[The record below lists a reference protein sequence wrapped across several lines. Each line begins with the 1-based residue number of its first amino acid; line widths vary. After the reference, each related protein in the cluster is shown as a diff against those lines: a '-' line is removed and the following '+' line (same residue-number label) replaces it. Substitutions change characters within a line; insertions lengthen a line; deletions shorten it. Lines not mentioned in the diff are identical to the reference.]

1 MRRVTECLRK
11 REARGERETRG
22 KCEKEGKGMRQG
34 GSYGRRSE
42 KARNGGEREAA
53 VRASEGEKGREKK
66 KEVDFGCE
74 QST

>member
-22 KCEKEGKGMRQG
+22 KCEKESKRMRQE

-53 VRASEGEKGREKK
+53 VRASEEEKGREKK

>member
-11 REARGERETRG
+11 REAGKERKTRG
-22 KCEKEGKGMRQG
+22 KCEKEGKRMRQE
-34 GSYGRRSE
+34 GSYGRQSE
-42 KARNGGEREAA
+42 KARNGGEREA
-53 VRASEGEKGREKK
+53 VFRASEGEKGRKKK